1 MGSITEIFYAISS
14 AALIPTEL
22 ALLAALA
29 IVCVM
34 IGRTLRDAVERAR
47 VAKSRKTLDH
57 ALEIA
62 DNPQSARDLI
72 EAAAKEARR
81 DLAVQFLATVLPK
94 IDDEPF
100 VVKKALDYQNAAKAY
115 CERPERL
122 ARISPA
128 LGLMG
133 TLIPLGPALVGLS
146 QGDLETLSGGL
157 VVAFSTTVV
166 GLATA
171 ILAGF
176 VAAARK
182 RWARRDLALVSFAI
196 ERAQKIDK
204 TIPEDDEEK

>member
-1 MGSITEIFYAISS
+1 MITEIFYAISS
-14 AALIPTEL
+14 AALIPTDI

-34 IGRTLRDAVERAR
+34 IGRNIRDAWERSRDAKKRRALDQEFERRPNASAAR
-47 VAKSRKTLDH
+47 EVLN
-57 ALEIA
+57 ALESE
-62 DNPQSARDLI
+62 NPRDPALK
-72 EAAAKEARR
+72 ALGS
-81 DLAVQFLATVLPK
+81 LA
-94 IDDEPF
+94 
-100 VVKKALDYQNAAKAY
+100 KALDDPALLEKKTQEYQIATKAY
-115 CERPERL
+115 CDRPERL
-122 ARISPA
+122 ARIAPA

-146 QGDLETLSGGL
+146 QGDLDTLANGL

-182 RWARRDLALVSFAI
+182 RWARRDFALVTFAL
-196 ERAQKIDK
+196 ERAQD
-204 TIPEDDEEK
+204 EDEAKK